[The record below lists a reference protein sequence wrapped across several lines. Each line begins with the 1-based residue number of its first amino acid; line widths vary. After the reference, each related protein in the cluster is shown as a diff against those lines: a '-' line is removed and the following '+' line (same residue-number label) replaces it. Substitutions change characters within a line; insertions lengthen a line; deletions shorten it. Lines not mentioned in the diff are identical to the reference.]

1 MAGHIGGFLGMV
13 AGGAAAV
20 VGGAATVVAG
30 TAAAVGGVVHEGV
43 LLGGDVMEGAINGV
57 ITGFHDLTVSEQE
70 ERAALLYS
78 LRAAAE
84 VGPENVAIQQRLAI
98 AKCFQPRLAAQI
110 YWPVEGLDEFPY
122 DIIVRIAE
130 AIEAKDAGPEPPGAP
145 TIKIYRPLAAVT
157 SAVTGAAEATTQASV
172 RVAGIGAGGFVI
184 GGLCAIS
191 GEGVGRGYELVY
203 SHDGR

>member
-110 YWPVEGLDEFPY
+110 YWPVEGLDECPY
-122 DIIVRIAE
+122 DIIDTSCASRMRSR
-130 AIEAKDAGPEPPGAP
+130 PRRPGRSRRARRRSR
-145 TIKIYRPLAAVT
+145 Y
-157 SAVTGAAEATTQASV
+157 TGRSPRSRA
-172 RVAGIGAGGFVI
+172 R
-184 GGLCAIS
+184 
-191 GEGVGRGYELVY
+191 
-203 SHDGR
+203 